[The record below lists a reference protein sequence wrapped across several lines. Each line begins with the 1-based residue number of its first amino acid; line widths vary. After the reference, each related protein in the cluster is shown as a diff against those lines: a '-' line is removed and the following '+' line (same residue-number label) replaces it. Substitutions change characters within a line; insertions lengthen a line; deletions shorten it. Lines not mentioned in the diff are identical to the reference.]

1 MVFKNKGRSDES
13 SSMVSKT
20 PSSKFISKSRSDN
33 PQYSTNS
40 SIGQDFSYS
49 KYNEQDVQ
57 EEFLRVYTQLE
68 VLRERNMRVGNRHLA
83 SKIIAMQDAART
95 HDNSSQNPIK
105 ASASLGTYTRLIWSF
120 STYVI

>member
-1 MVFKNKGRSDES
+1 MVFKNKGRTDE

-40 SIGQDFSYS
+40 STGGGVVDFNCS

-57 EEFLRVYTQLE
+57 EEFLRLYTQLE
-68 VLRERNMRVGNRHLA
+68 VLRERNMRMGNRHLA
-83 SKIIAMQDAART
+83 FKITAMQDAART
-95 HDNSSQNPIK
+95 HDSSNPNPIRS
-105 ASASLGTYTRLIWSF
+105 SASLG
-120 STYVI
+120 

>member
-1 MVFKNKGRSDES
+1 MVFKNKGRSDD
-13 SSMVSKT
+13 SSMVAKT
-20 PSSKFISKSRSDN
+20 PSSKFMSKSRSDN

-40 SIGQDFSYS
+40 STGGQDFMYS

-68 VLRERNMRVGNRHLA
+68 VLRERNMRMGNRHLA

-95 HDNSSQNPIK
+95 HDNSIQNPIK
-105 ASASLGTYTRLIWSF
+105 SSSSF
-120 STYVI
+120 GE